1 MDVDPPTVTSP
12 DTAKKTR
19 AGKAERK
26 KTAAKKAAARD
37 AKNAKNANNAKNTA
51 NDRNAGTARGG
62 MPELPDTGA
71 ARAGGARTPGESEP
85 RSSGGATTTVV
96 DAMIA
101 AALGEAVAESLSAA
115 LAESINES
123 FTELMAGGLANALE
137 EALEETVSAAVAQ
150 ELPGA
155 LAAAVADASSR
166 ATPAASSSAAT
177 VTSRAGRAAPPAAAG
192 REGPPDGHAVE
203 LAVARSL
210 WEALPPRRLPVLP
223 NLDLAARRVAATSPE
238 RVGGDWFDATAAT
251 AEIVLLCVGDVA
263 GHGPSAAA
271 LMAELCHAG
280 RAYALLDLPPAQI
293 ASRLT
298 DVLRAGGHQS
308 LASACTARLH
318 LPTGQLTWCN
328 AGHPPPVLITSE
340 GDVSFLGDVHGPLL
354 GASTGATPGAD
365 AGYAQSTVTL
375 PLGTTVLFYTAGLVD
390 QPDAP
395 IANRLDAL
403 AAAAAKACGPAA
415 AAPGGAASDA
425 PPGEGHAA
433 RAKVSAERPDQGLRP
448 LAACCDSLLAELA
461 AAKEAAAGRSAG
473 GSRRPT
479 RESDSVLLA
488 ARLC

>member
-1 MDVDPPTVTSP
+1 MTPP

-26 KTAAKKAAARD
+26 KAARD
-37 AKNAKNANNAKNTA
+37 AKNAKSAKNARNTT
-51 NDRNAGTARGG
+51 NGRNAGTARGG
-62 MPELPDTGA
+62 MPELSDAAGA
-71 ARAGGARTPGESEP
+71 GTPGASEP

-96 DAMIA
+96 DAIIA
-101 AALGEAVAESLSAA
+101 AALGEAVAESLSAS

-137 EALEETVSAAVAQ
+137 EALAETVSAAVAQ

-155 LAAAVADASSR
+155 LAAAVADASGR

-177 VTSRAGRAAPPAAAG
+177 ATSTAGRAAPPAAAG

-203 LAVARSL
+203 LAAARSL

-251 AEIVLLCVGDVA
+251 AETVLLSVGDVA

-271 LMAELCHAG
+271 QMAELCHAG

-298 DVLRAGGHQS
+298 DVLRAGGHRS
-308 LASACTARLH
+308 LASVCTARLH

-354 GASTGATPGAD
+354 GASTGAAPDAD
-365 AGYAQSTVTL
+365 TGYAQSTVTL
-375 PLGTTVLFYTAGLVD
+375 PLGTTVLLYAAGLVD

-395 IANRLDAL
+395 LANRLDAL
-403 AAAAAKACGPAA
+403 AAAAAKAFGPAA
-415 AAPGGAASDA
+415 AAAPGAAGDA
-425 PPGEGHAA
+425 AQAGHAA
-433 RAKVSAERPDQGLRP
+433 SAEEAAERPDQVLRR

-461 AAKEAAAGRSAG
+461 AAKEVAAGRSG
-473 GSRRPT
+473 GESRPPV